1 MKKIFTVV
9 FGVYLLLAYVNI
21 VKADNSCVLNG
32 SAIVG
37 NDTTDFVNIASGFD
51 DSCWTQPIDQ
61 IVTFHK
67 AYACSSFPDAG
78 ETNAN
83 TWAATNAA
91 ALDISD
97 CTLVFTSDSAAGSS
111 VNIAERAAKEVSGTV
126 TVPPAGT
133 YPYLFFLVDPNFT
146 VSGSVQFADTLG
158 TPLPFTGSVT
168 SGATTGAYCWSEAT
182 SLSAVYS
189 ESAFPYD
196 MMNCSTT
203 APATS
208 DIATNTIFVNG
219 LSAAI
224 ESPYERLFQDFTSLN
239 DDTLTGYLL
248 EGDLTPA
255 TSVDDDAGTITYIGI
270 ASNQSIT
277 VTDATTGFDVQY
289 YNTGGTNLSVSN
301 VVGNLTADA
310 FLPGPFSIY
319 VTPQ

>member
-21 VKADNSCVLNG
+21 VKANSCVLSG

-37 NDTTDFVNIASGFD
+37 NDTTDFVNIASGYE

-67 AYACSSFPDAG
+67 AYACTSFPDAG

-83 TWAATNAA
+83 TWAAADA
-91 ALDISD
+91 ALDISG

-111 VNIAERAAKEVSGTV
+111 VNIAEGAAKDVSGTV
-126 TVPPAGT
+126 TIPAAGT
-133 YPYLFFLVDPNFT
+133 YPYLFFLIDPNFAI
-146 VSGSVQFADTLG
+146 SGSVEFDVA
-158 TPLPFTGSVT
+158 FSGSVA
-168 SGATTGAYCWSEAT
+168 SPSTGVYCWSEAT
-182 SLSAVYS
+182 TASAVYS
-189 ESAFPYD
+189 ESTAAYD
-196 MMNCSTT
+196 MMDCSTT

-224 ESPYERLFQDFTSLN
+224 GGDYERLFQDFTSLN
-239 DDTLTGYLL
+239 GDTLTGYLL
-248 EGDLTPA
+248 EDDLTPA
-255 TSVDDDAGTITYIGI
+255 TSADDVAGTITYVGI

-289 YNTGGTNLSVSN
+289 YNTGGTNMSVSN
-301 VVGNLTADA
+301 VAGTLTADA

>member
-9 FGVYLLLAYVNI
+9 FGAFLLLAFVNI

-32 SAIVG
+32 GAITG
-37 NDTTDFVNIASGFD
+37 NSSTDFQNIAPGFE

-67 AYACSSFPDAG
+67 AYACNSLPDAG
-78 ETNAN
+78 ETNAAA
-83 TWAATNAA
+83 WAATNA

-111 VNIAERAAKEVSGTV
+111 VNIAEGAPKEVSGSV

-146 VSGSVQFADTLG
+146 ISGSVQFANLVG
-158 TPLPFTGSVT
+158 TPLSFTGSVT

-196 MMNCSTT
+196 MMNCSSS

-224 ESPYERLFQDFTSLN
+224 GGIYERLFQDFTSLN
-239 DDTLTGYLL
+239 GDTLTGYLL

-255 TSVDDDAGTITYIGI
+255 TSVDDAAGTITYIGI

-277 VTDATTGFDVQY
+277 VTDTTTGFDVQY
-289 YNTGGTNLSVSN
+289 YNTGGTNMSVSN
-301 VVGNLTADA
+301 VAGTLTADA

>member
-9 FGVYLLLAYVNI
+9 FGAFLLLAFVNI
-21 VKADNSCVLNG
+21 VKADNSCVLSG
-32 SAIVG
+32 SAITG
-37 NDTTDFVNIASGFD
+37 NSSTVFSNIETGND

-67 AYACSSFPDAG
+67 AYACTSFPDAG

-83 TWAATNAA
+83 TWAASDA
-91 ALDISD
+91 ALDISG

-111 VNIAERAAKEVSGTV
+111 VNIAEGAAKEVSGTV
-126 TVPPAGT
+126 TVAAAGT

-146 VSGSVQFADTLG
+146 ISGSVEFDVA
-158 TPLPFTGSVT
+158 FSGSVA
-168 SGATTGAYCWSEAT
+168 SPSNGVYCWSEAT
-182 SLSAVYS
+182 TARAVYS
-189 ESAFPYD
+189 ESTAGYD
-196 MMNCSTT
+196 MMDCSTT

-224 ESPYERLFQDFTSLN
+224 GGVNERLFQDFTSLN
-239 DDTLTGYLL
+239 GDTLTAYLL

-255 TSVDDDAGTITYIGI
+255 TSVDDVAGTITYIGI

-289 YNTGGTNLSVSN
+289 YNTGGTNMSVSN
-301 VVGNLTADA
+301 VAGTLTADA

>member
-21 VKADNSCVLNG
+21 VKADNSCVLSG
-32 SAIVG
+32 SAITG
-37 NDTTDFVNIASGFD
+37 NSSTVFVNIATGYE

-67 AYACSSFPDAG
+67 AYACTSFPDAG
-78 ETNAN
+78 ETNAAA
-83 TWAATNAA
+83 WAASDA
-91 ALDISD
+91 ALDISG

-111 VNIAERAAKEVSGTV
+111 VNIAEGAAKEVSGTV
-126 TVPPAGT
+126 TVPAAGT

-146 VSGSVQFADTLG
+146 ISGSVEFDVA
-158 TPLPFTGSVT
+158 FSGSVA
-168 SGATTGAYCWSEAT
+168 SPGNGVYCWSEAT
-182 SLSAVYS
+182 TASAVYS
-189 ESAFPYD
+189 ESTATYD
-196 MMNCSTT
+196 MMDCSTT

-224 ESPYERLFQDFTSLN
+224 GGVYERLFQDFTSLN
-239 DDTLTGYLL
+239 GDTLTGYLL

-270 ASNQSIT
+270 ASDQSIT

-289 YNTGGTNLSVSN
+289 YNTGGTNMSVSN
-301 VVGNLTADA
+301 VAGTLTADA

>member
-9 FGVYLLLAYVNI
+9 FGAFLLLAFVNI
-21 VKADNSCVLNG
+21 VKADNSCVLSG
-32 SAIVG
+32 SAITG
-37 NDTTDFVNIASGFD
+37 NSSTVFVNIATGYD

-67 AYACSSFPDAG
+67 AYACTSFPDAG

-83 TWAATNAA
+83 TWAAADA
-91 ALDISD
+91 ALDISG

-111 VNIAERAAKEVSGTV
+111 VNIAEGAAKEVSGTV
-126 TVPPAGT
+126 TVPAAGT

-146 VSGSVQFADTLG
+146 ISGSVEFDVA
-158 TPLPFTGSVT
+158 FSGSVA
-168 SGATTGAYCWSEAT
+168 SPGNGVYCWSEAT
-182 SLSAVYS
+182 TASVVYS
-189 ESAFPYD
+189 ESTATYD
-196 MMNCSTT
+196 MMDCSTT

-224 ESPYERLFQDFTSLN
+224 GGAYERLFQDFTSQN
-239 DDTLTGYLL
+239 GDTLTGYLV
-248 EGDLTPA
+248 ESDLTPA
-255 TSVDDDAGTITYIGI
+255 TSADDTAGTIAYIGLV
-270 ASNQSIT
+270 SDQSIT
-277 VTDATTGFDVQY
+277 VTDATTGFDVEY

-301 VVGNLTADA
+301 PSGTLISDA

-319 VTPQ
+319 VTPD